1 MKAAKPSAGL
11 RKPQAEERSYAPFDV
26 VHGKAFLVADV
37 GEIIYHRQPQKFV
50 APLIYCGSTT
60 GDDNFW
66 EVVFQR
72 NLRVVEGH
80 RRVAID
86 DERG

>member
-37 GEIIYHRQPQKFV
+37 GEIEYH
-50 APLIYCGSTT
+50 
-60 GDDNFW
+60 
-66 EVVFQR
+66 
-72 NLRVVEGH
+72 GH
-80 RRVAID
+80 A
-86 DERG
+86 